1 MADGKLDLSVAPSED
16 TSKLKADVAAKFHEN
31 LNVPPQAK
39 AEQARTEQAKAEP
52 ARVETAKPEATA
64 VAHIGMV
71 GLLGQSNQKSE
82 QSLGALTDNIAQA
95 NVKNKGS
102 DIFESL
108 AENSKVARYGMAGI
122 EGLAYAVPG
131 ALKAVAKDAANPLD
145 LLGKVAVAGS
155 IGVIMKTVLPRAG
168 AAKAIVGTVMAGY
181 MIKDALHP
189 IMNAMD
195 HLETSSHDM
204 ASVHKAAQIMGDGVG
219 QFAWDSWVGAKVG
232 LRAEKWTGNMLEAK
246 LGTARYS
253 NFEKAKVDFF
263 SSDDYVVGRTLNRIT
278 KPISNMLTSVSERMT
293 AKPEEPKV
301 SLDEA
306 VRKMAEVKEQNAYT
320 ALNANMHFKGMATTD
335 AQPVGFSQ
343 SLDLLVGGHD
353 PRKLSS
359 VQVADILK
367 VGEPTVSATGAVAPK
382 VIDLSLKPGSAS
394 GAGDNLAN
402 SGAKSII
409 GPDKPG
415 HSLDELVPPTKPTD
429 AAKIEGPLDVP
440 PAAAVGKPYLT
451 KAEQELNVGTIS
463 KLAEMNTKEM
473 KEWPDSKVLIA
484 DVVEAALG
492 PIHAAITPHGSK
504 MDAGFTQARN
514 QAVGLGSQVRTEQD
528 YRYIDPLL
536 GRFSSA
542 ANQHI
547 SKGLSETANYKRE
560 LDLLAQEIHST
571 LVRNMKK
578 AGVDPDQVLR
588 SKNPPIFSIMHDGGA
603 GPHTMRQIDGV
614 WNVDHVLY
622 PRNMVGVRS
631 VTTSGIHGHEIGHD
645 QYGGILKFEESIR
658 ENVIKTAVEKGLG
671 TRAQDKVAVPG
682 HGDMT
687 KAELIEHIFKAQ
699 ADENTADIWGAAW
712 TGHNGGGALGILL
725 QSLRKGGQLETRN
738 VFGKEFVAPDNPLG
752 FEVHAFDALRPKI
765 VAATMRARANGDK
778 NVLEYAHALERYSDE
793 ASRPGDYVF
802 ANMDK
807 PGETITITRKDLED
821 VIPHLIDAQM
831 NTPLP
836 ALHGKTFGD
845 ILPDLP
851 AHMAKMD
858 NLAGLMVDAVNK
870 GKKPNEIPF
879 DTQSYSINQVFGAG
893 MPAAMRLVA
902 QGMDAT
908 EANKAVNKMSDF
920 LRALYHDNDP
930 HVDPLKPTTLQA
942 IRLTSPKDIAAS
954 SRRVAAAATESTG
967 IAIGKTPAFFTGLGD
982 RSSSLGGAL
991 GSVEFGSYL
1000 RNREEQKQRE
1010 ASDSTNTGKTGTS
1023 QFPRISFEPTPPAK
1037 TPLKDRT
1044 LSNIAYMQGA
1054 SKQILE
1060 TKPEK

>member
-1 MADGKLDLSVAPSED
+1 MADGKLDQSVAPNED
-16 TSKLKADVAAKFHEN
+16 TSNLKADVAAKFHEALN
-31 LNVPPQAK
+31 LPPAK
-39 AEQARTEQAKAEP
+39 TEP
-52 ARVETAKPEATA
+52 AKTEKAAQND
-64 VAHIGMV
+64 MS
-71 GLLGQSNQKSE
+71 GLMGL
-82 QSLGALTDNIAQA
+82 AAQA
-95 NVKNKGS
+95 NNQSERTLGS
-102 DIFESL
+102 LTSNLAQADARTKPESDDIFDSL
-108 AENSKVARYGMAGI
+108 AKNSKVARYSMAGV

-131 ALKAVAKDAANPLD
+131 ALKAVAKDVSNPLE
-145 LLGKVAVAGS
+145 LAAKVGVAAS
-155 IGVIMKTVLPRAG
+155 IGVVMKTVLPKAG
-168 AAKAIVGTVMAGY
+168 VAKAVIGTVMAGY
-181 MIKDALHP
+181 MVKDALHP

-195 HLETSSHDM
+195 HLETSSNDM

-232 LRAEKWTGNMLEAK
+232 LKAEKWTGNFLEAK
-246 LGTARYS
+246 LGTTRYS

-263 SSDDYVVGRTLNRIT
+263 SSDEHIVGRTLNSIT
-278 KPISNMLTSVSERMT
+278 RPISNVLTSVSERMT
-293 AKPEEPKV
+293 RKPEEPKV
-301 SLDEA
+301 MFDEA

-320 ALNANMHFKGMATTD
+320 TLSANMHFKGMATAD
-335 AQPVGFSQ
+335 AQPLGFSQ

-359 VQVADILK
+359 NEAIALLRTA
-367 VGEPTVSATGAVAPK
+367 EPSVTAKP
-382 VIDLSLKPGSAS
+382 IDLTIRP
-394 GAGDNLAN
+394 N
-402 SGAKSII
+402 SSEVVPNNVVKSII
-409 GPDKPG
+409 APNDKPG
-415 HSLDELVPPTKPTD
+415 HTPDELVPPTKPTD
-429 AAKIEGPLDVP
+429 TDNLSTTGSTDKLEVT
-440 PAAAVGKPYLT
+440 PAAAVGKPYTT

-473 KEWPDSKVLIA
+473 KEWPDNKVLIA
-484 DVVEAALG
+484 DAVEASLG
-492 PIHAAITPHGSK
+492 PIHAAITPSGTK
-504 MDAGFTQARN
+504 MDPGFTQARN
-514 QAVGLGSQVRTEQD
+514 QAVSLGSQVRNEQD

-658 ENVIKTAVEKGLG
+658 ENVIKSAVEKGLG
-671 TRAQDKVAVPG
+671 TRAQDKVTVPG
-682 HGDMT
+682 HGEMT
-687 KAELIEHIFKAQ
+687 KADLIEHIFKAQ

-778 NVLEYAHALERYSDE
+778 NVLDHAKALDRYSDE

-851 AHMAKMD
+851 THMAKMD

-879 DTQSYSINQVFGAG
+879 DTQHYSINQVFGAG

-902 QGMDAT
+902 QGMDAS

-942 IRLTSPKDIAAS
+942 IRLSSPKDIAAS
-954 SRRVAAAATESTG
+954 TRRVAAAATENTG
-967 IAIGKTPAFFTGLGD
+967 IALGKTPAFFNGLGD
-982 RSSSLGGAL
+982 RTSSLGGAL
-991 GSVEFGSYL
+991 GSVEIGSYI
-1000 RNREEQKQRE
+1000 RNMEAQKQQE
-1010 ASDSTNTGKTGTS
+1010 ATNS
-1023 QFPRISFEPTPPAK
+1023 ANSNFPKMSFEPTAPAN

-1044 LSNIAYMQGA
+1044 LSNIAYMQA
-1054 SKQILE
+1054 ARKQILAGQ
-1060 TKPEK
+1060 PEK

>member
-1 MADGKLDLSVAPSED
+1 MADGKLDQSVASNED
-16 TSKLKADVAAKFHEN
+16 NSKLKADVAAKFHEGLN
-31 LNVPPQAK
+31 LAPQ
-39 AEQARTEQAKAEP
+39 T
-52 ARVETAKPEATA
+52 KPESTSTATSA
-64 VAHIGMV
+64 VAHTEIKGLV
-71 GLLGQSNQKSE
+71 GLAGLSGLNSEKNDRTLGSVSE
-82 QSLGALTDNIAQA
+82 NIAQA
-95 NVKNKGS
+95 KIKNGDGNVF
-102 DIFESL
+102 DSL
-108 AENSKVARYGMAGI
+108 ARDSKVARYGMAGV

-131 ALKAVAKDAANPLD
+131 ALKAVAHDISHPLD
-145 LLGKVAVAGS
+145 LAAKVAVAGS
-155 IGVIMKTVLPRAG
+155 IGVVMKTVLPKAG
-168 AAKAIVGTVMAGY
+168 VGKAIVGTVMAGY
-181 MIKDALHP
+181 MVKDALHP

-195 HLETSSHDM
+195 HLKSSNNDM
-204 ASVHKAAQIMGDGVG
+204 ASVHQAAQIMGDGVG

-232 LRAEKWTGNMLEAK
+232 LRAEKWTGNVLEAK

-263 SSDDYVVGRTLNRIT
+263 SSDEHIVGRTLNNIT
-278 KPISNMLTSVSERMT
+278 RPISSVLTSVSERMT
-293 AKPEEPKV
+293 RKPEEPKV
-301 SLDEA
+301 LLDEA

-320 ALNANMHFKGMATTD
+320 TLNANMHFKGMATTD
-335 AQPVGFSQ
+335 SQPLGFSQ
-343 SLDLLVGGHD
+343 SIDLIVGGHD

-359 VQVADILK
+359 NEALALLK
-367 VGEPTVSATGAVAPK
+367 TAEPTVTAKPL
-382 VIDLSLKPGSAS
+382 DLTIRP
-394 GAGDNLAN
+394 N
-402 SGAKSII
+402 SSEVVPNNVAKSII
-409 GPDKPG
+409 APNEKPG
-415 HSLDELVPPTKPTD
+415 HASDELVPPVKPTD
-429 AAKIEGPLDVP
+429 SSKPEGPLEVT
-440 PAAAVGKPYLT
+440 PAAAVGKPYVT

-473 KEWPDSKVLIA
+473 KEWPDNKVLIA
-484 DVVEAALG
+484 DAVEAALG
-492 PIHAAITPHGSK
+492 PIHAAITPSGSK
-504 MDAGFTQARN
+504 MDPGFTQARN
-514 QAVGLGSQVRTEQD
+514 QAVSLGSQVRTEQD

-671 TRAQDKVAVPG
+671 TRAQDKVTVPG
-682 HGDMT
+682 HGEMT
-687 KAELIEHIFKAQ
+687 KADLIEHIFKAQ

-738 VFGKEFVAPDNPLG
+738 VFGKEFIAPDNPLG

-778 NVLEYAHALERYSDE
+778 NVLDYAKALERYSDE

-836 ALHGKTFGD
+836 ALQGKSFGD

-879 DTQSYSINQVFGAG
+879 DTQHYSINQVFGAG

-954 SRRVAAAATESTG
+954 SRRVAAAATENTG
-967 IAIGKTPAFFTGLGD
+967 IAIGKTPAFFNGLGD
-982 RSSSLGGAL
+982 RTSSLGGAL
-991 GSVEFGSYL
+991 GSVEIGNYI
-1000 RNREEQKQRE
+1000 RNMEAQKQRE
-1010 ASDSTNTGKTGTS
+1010 ATASSNGN
-1023 QFPRISFEPTPPAK
+1023 FPKISFEPTAPVK

-1044 LSNIAYMQGA
+1044 LSNIAYMQEAG
-1054 SKQILE
+1054 KQILAGQ
-1060 TKPEK
+1060 PEK

>member
-1 MADGKLDLSVAPSED
+1 MADGKLDQSVAPNED
-16 TSKLKADVAAKFHEN
+16 TSKLKADVAAKFHEGLN
-31 LNVPPQAK
+31 LPQAK
-39 AEQARTEQAKAEP
+39 PEP
-52 ARVETAKPEATA
+52 AV
-64 VAHIGMV
+64 VAHTELTGLK
-71 GLLGQSNQKSE
+71 GLLGPAGSIGEKPDIT
-82 QSLGALTDNIAQA
+82 LRALSDNIAQA
-95 NVKNKGS
+95 KAKTTDSGTVFDN
-102 DIFESL
+102 L
-108 AENSKVARYGMAGI
+108 ARDSKVARYGMAGV

-131 ALKAVAKDAANPLD
+131 VLKAVAKDVSNPLEAAAKI
-145 LLGKVAVAGS
+145 GVAGS
-155 IGVIMKTVLPRAG
+155 IGVVMKTVLPKAG
-168 AAKAIVGTVMAGY
+168 VAKAIIGTVMAGY
-181 MIKDALHP
+181 MVKDALHP

-195 HLETSSHDM
+195 HLETSSNDM

-219 QFAWDSWVGAKVG
+219 QFAWDSWVGSKVG

-246 LGTARYS
+246 LGTTRYS

-263 SSDDYVVGRTLNRIT
+263 SSDEYIVGRTLNTIT
-278 KPISNMLTSVSERMT
+278 RPLSNVLTSVSERMT
-293 AKPEEPKV
+293 RKPEEPKV

-320 ALNANMHFKGMATTD
+320 TLSANMHFKGMATAD
-335 AQPVGFSQ
+335 SQPLGFSQ

-359 VQVADILK
+359 YEALALLRSS
-367 VGEPTVSATGAVAPK
+367 EPTATAKP
-382 VIDLSLKPGSAS
+382 IDLTVRVNSSSDVLPGSP
-394 GAGDNLAN
+394 
-402 SGAKSII
+402 AKSII
-409 GPDKPG
+409 GPNERPS
-415 HSLDELVPPTKPTD
+415 HTPDELVPPTKPTD
-429 AAKIEGPLDVP
+429 ASKPNDGTKSEGQLEVT

-484 DVVEAALG
+484 DAVEAALG
-492 PIHAAITPHGSK
+492 PIHAAITPSGSK
-504 MDAGFTQARN
+504 MDPGFIQARN
-514 QAVGLGSQVRTEQD
+514 QAVSLGGQVRSEQD

-658 ENVIKTAVEKGLG
+658 ENVIKLAVEKGLG
-671 TRAQDKVAVPG
+671 SRAKDKVAVPG

-687 KAELIEHIFKAQ
+687 KADLIEHIFKAQ

-778 NVLEYAHALERYSDE
+778 NVLDHAKALERYSDE

-851 AHMAKMD
+851 THMAKMD

-879 DTQSYSINQVFGAG
+879 DTQHYSINQVFGAG
-893 MPAAMRLVA
+893 MPAALRLVA
-902 QGMDAT
+902 QGMNAT

-954 SRRVAAAATESTG
+954 TRRVAAAATENTG
-967 IAIGKTPAFFTGLGD
+967 IAIGNTPAFFNGLGD
-982 RSSSLGGAL
+982 RTSSLGGAL
-991 GSVEFGSYL
+991 GSVEVGRYI
-1000 RNREEQKQRE
+1000 RKIEAQRQRE
-1010 ASDSTNTGKTGTS
+1010 ATDSASSK
-1023 QFPRISFEPTPPAK
+1023 FPRMSFEPTAPAK
-1037 TPLKDRT
+1037 TPLQDRT

-1060 TKPEK
+1060 GQAEK

>member
-1 MADGKLDLSVAPSED
+1 MADGKLDQSVAPNED
-16 TSKLKADVAAKFHEN
+16 TSKLKADVAAKFHEALN
-31 LNVPPQAK
+31 LPQAK
-39 AEQARTEQAKAEP
+39 PEP
-52 ARVETAKPEATA
+52 VA
-64 VAHIGMV
+64 VAHTELTGLTGLSGLKGLV
-71 GLLGQSNQKSE
+71 GQA
-82 QSLGALTDNIAQA
+82 ALTGEKPDTTLRSLSDNIAQA
-95 NVKNKGS
+95 KAKTTDSGNVFDN
-102 DIFESL
+102 L
-108 AENSKVARYGMAGI
+108 ARDSKVARYGMAGV

-131 ALKAVAKDAANPLD
+131 VLKAVAKDVSNPLEAAA
-145 LLGKVAVAGS
+145 KVGVAGS
-155 IGVIMKTVLPRAG
+155 IGVVMKTVLPKAG
-168 AAKAIVGTVMAGY
+168 VAKAIIGTVMAGY
-181 MIKDALHP
+181 MVKDALHP

-195 HLETSSHDM
+195 HLETSSNDM

-246 LGTARYS
+246 LGTTRYS

-263 SSDDYVVGRTLNRIT
+263 SSDEYIVGRTLNTIT
-278 KPISNMLTSVSERMT
+278 RPLSNVLTSVSERMT
-293 AKPEEPKV
+293 RKPEEPKV

-320 ALNANMHFKGMATTD
+320 TLSANMHFKGLATAD
-335 AQPVGFSQ
+335 AQPLGFSQ

-359 VQVADILK
+359 NEALALLRTS
-367 VGEPTVSATGAVAPK
+367 EPTATAKP
-382 VIDLSLKPGSAS
+382 IDLTVRVNSSSDVLPGSA
-394 GAGDNLAN
+394 
-402 SGAKSII
+402 AKSII
-409 GPDKPG
+409 GPNERP
-415 HSLDELVPPTKPTD
+415 SRTPDELVPPAKPTDSGKPTD
-429 AAKIEGPLDVP
+429 ATKPEGQLEVT

-484 DVVEAALG
+484 DAVEAALG
-492 PIHAAITPHGSK
+492 PIHAAITPSGSK
-504 MDAGFTQARN
+504 MDPGFIQARN
-514 QAVGLGSQVRTEQD
+514 QAVSLGSQVRSEQD

-671 TRAQDKVAVPG
+671 SRAQDKVAVPG

-687 KAELIEHIFKAQ
+687 KADLIEHIFKAQ

-778 NVLEYAHALERYSDE
+778 NVLEHAKALDRYSDE

-879 DTQSYSINQVFGAG
+879 DTQHYSINQVFGAG
-893 MPAAMRLVA
+893 MPAALRLVA

-942 IRLTSPKDIAAS
+942 IRLSSPKDIAAS
-954 SRRVAAAATESTG
+954 TKRVAAAATENTG
-967 IAIGKTPAFFTGLGD
+967 IAIGKTPAFFNGLGD
-982 RSSSLGGAL
+982 RTSSIGGAL
-991 GSVEFGSYL
+991 GSVEIGSYI
-1000 RNREEQKQRE
+1000 RNMEAQKQRE
-1010 ASDSTNTGKTGTS
+1010 ASDSAS
-1023 QFPRISFEPTPPAK
+1023 SRFPRMSFEPTAPAK
-1037 TPLKDRT
+1037 TPLQDRT

-1060 TKPEK
+1060 GPAEK

>member
-1 MADGKLDLSVAPSED
+1 MADGKLDQSVAPSED
-16 TSKLKADVAAKFHEN
+16 TSKLKADVAAKFHEGLN
-31 LNVPPQAK
+31 LLPQAK
-39 AEQARTEQAKAEP
+39 SEVAKAEP
-52 ARVETAKPEATA
+52 AKSETAKVT
-64 VAHIGMV
+64 GLDSLV
-71 GLLGQSNQKSE
+71 GLAGQADMKAE
-82 QSLGALTDNIAQA
+82 RSLGSIASSIAQA
-95 NVKNKGS
+95 DARTKPESS
-102 DIFESL
+102 DVFDSL
-108 AENSKVARYGMAGI
+108 AKNSKVARYGMAGI

-131 ALKAVAKDAANPLD
+131 ALKAVAKDVSNPLD
-145 LLGKVAVAGS
+145 LAAKVAVAGS
-155 IGVIMKTVLPRAG
+155 IGVVMKTVLPKAG
-168 AAKAIVGTVMAGY
+168 VAKAIVGTVMAGY
-181 MIKDALHP
+181 MVKDALHP

-246 LGTARYS
+246 LGTTRYS

-263 SSDDYVVGRTLNRIT
+263 SSDEYVVGRTLNKIT
-278 KPISNMLTSVSERMT
+278 KPLSNALTSLSERMT
-293 AKPEEPKV
+293 AKPEEPKI

-320 ALNANMHFKGMATTD
+320 SLSANMHFKGMATAD
-335 AQPVGFSQ
+335 AKPLGFSQ

-353 PRKLSS
+353 PRKLTSNE
-359 VQVADILK
+359 AAAILK
-367 VGEPTVSATGAVAPK
+367 VTEPVAVAK
-382 VIDLSLKPGSAS
+382 TIDLTLRPVSSAEMPV
-394 GAGDNLAN
+394 N
-402 SGAKSII
+402 GAKSII
-409 GPDKPG
+409 GPNERPS
-415 HSLDELVPPTKPTD
+415 HTPDELVPPTKPDGKGD
-429 AAKIEGPLDVP
+429 AKSDAPLEVT
-440 PAAAVGKPYLT
+440 PAAAVGKPYT
-451 KAEQELNVGTIS
+451 TRAEQELNVGTIS

-484 DVVEAALG
+484 DAVEASLG
-492 PIHAAITPHGSK
+492 PIHAAITPSGSK
-504 MDAGFTQARN
+504 MDPGFTQARN
-514 QAVGLGSQVRTEQD
+514 QAVSLGSQVRTEQD

-658 ENVIKTAVEKGLG
+658 ENVIKLAVEKGLG
-671 TRAQDKVAVPG
+671 TRAQEKVAVPG
-682 HGDMT
+682 HGEMT
-687 KAELIEHIFKAQ
+687 KADLIEHIFKAQ

-778 NVLEYAHALERYSDE
+778 NVLDHAKALERYSDE

-836 ALHGKTFGD
+836 ALLGKSFGD

-879 DTQSYSINQVFGAG
+879 DTQHYSINQVFGAG
-893 MPAAMRLVA
+893 MPAAMRLVS

-942 IRLTSPKDIAAS
+942 IRLTTPKDIAAS

-967 IAIGKTPAFFTGLGD
+967 IAIGKTPAFLNGLGD
-982 RSSSLGGAL
+982 RSSAIGGAM
-991 GSVEFGSYL
+991 GSVEIGSYI
-1000 RNREEQKQRE
+1000 RNLEAQKQRE
-1010 ASDSTNTGKTGTS
+1010 ASDADNSKY
-1023 QFPRISFEPTPPAK
+1023 PRISFEPTPPVK

-1060 TKPEK
+1060 GQPEK

>member
-1 MADGKLDLSVAPSED
+1 MADGKLDQSVAPNED
-16 TSKLKADVAAKFHEN
+16 TSKLKADVAAKFHEG
-31 LNVPPQAK
+31 LNHPPQAK
-39 AEQARTEQAKAEP
+39 AEPT
-52 ARVETAKPEATA
+52 V
-64 VAHIGMV
+64 VAHTELTGLTGLTGLKGLV
-71 GLLGQSNQKSE
+71 GQAGSTGEKPDITLR
-82 QSLGALTDNIAQA
+82 SLSDNIAQA
-95 NVKNKGS
+95 KAKTTDSGT
-102 DIFESL
+102 IFDSL
-108 AENSKVARYGMAGI
+108 ARDSKVARYGMAGV

-131 ALKAVAKDAANPLD
+131 AVKAFAHDISHPLD
-145 LLGKVAVAGS
+145 LAEKVAVAGS
-155 IGVIMKTVLPRAG
+155 IGVVMKTVLPKAG
-168 AAKAIVGTVMAGY
+168 VGKAIVGTVMAGY
-181 MIKDALHP
+181 MVKDALHP
-189 IMNAMD
+189 IMNAMN

-204 ASVHKAAQIMGDGVG
+204 ASVHQAAQIMGDGVG
-219 QFAWDSWVGAKVG
+219 QFAWDSWVGSKVG
-232 LRAEKWTGNMLEAK
+232 LKAEKWTGNVLEAK
-246 LGTARYS
+246 LGTTRYS

-263 SSDDYVVGRTLNRIT
+263 SSDEYIVGRTLNNIT
-278 KPISNMLTSVSERMT
+278 RPISSVLTSVSERMT
-293 AKPEEPKV
+293 RKPEEPKV

-320 ALNANMHFKGMATTD
+320 TLSANMHFKGMATAD
-335 AQPVGFSQ
+335 AQPLGFSQ

-359 VQVADILK
+359 NEALALLSTT
-367 VGEPTVSATGAVAPK
+367 EPTATAKP
-382 VIDLSLKPGSAS
+382 IDLTIRVNSASDALPGSP
-394 GAGDNLAN
+394 
-402 SGAKSII
+402 AKSII
-409 GPDKPG
+409 GPNEKPS
-415 HSLDELVPPTKPTD
+415 HTPDELVPPTKPTD
-429 AAKIEGPLDVP
+429 SGKPTDGTKPEGQLEVT

-484 DVVEAALG
+484 DAVEAALG
-492 PIHAAITPHGSK
+492 PIHAAITPSGSK
-504 MDAGFTQARN
+504 MDPGFIQARN
-514 QAVGLGSQVRTEQD
+514 QAVSLGSQVRSEQD

-671 TRAQDKVAVPG
+671 SRAQDKVAVPG

-687 KAELIEHIFKAQ
+687 KADLIEHIFKAQ

-778 NVLEYAHALERYSDE
+778 NVLEYAQALERYSDE

-807 PGETITITRKDLED
+807 PGETISITRKDLED

-836 ALHGKTFGD
+836 ALQGKSFGD

-879 DTQSYSINQVFGAG
+879 DTQHYSINQVFGAG

-902 QGMDAT
+902 QGMDAS

-954 SRRVAAAATESTG
+954 TRRVAAAATENTG
-967 IAIGKTPAFFTGLGD
+967 IAIGKTPAFFNGLGD
-982 RSSSLGGAL
+982 RTSSLGGAL
-991 GSVEFGSYL
+991 GSVEIGSYI
-1000 RNREEQKQRE
+1000 RNMEAQKQRE
-1010 ASDSTNTGKTGTS
+1010 ASDSASSK
-1023 QFPRISFEPTPPAK
+1023 FPRMSFEPTAPAK
-1037 TPLKDRT
+1037 TPLQDRT

-1060 TKPEK
+1060 GPAEK

>member
-1 MADGKLDLSVAPSED
+1 MADGKVAASKESHSEAPVKEEEQ
-16 TSKLKADVAAKFHEN
+16 KLKTDV
-31 LNVPPQAK
+31 
-39 AEQARTEQAKAEP
+39 
-52 ARVETAKPEATA
+52 TAK
-64 VAHIGMV
+64 
-71 GLLGQSNQKSE
+71 LQDD
-82 QSLGALTDNIAQA
+82 ALTTTSAPKATFTGLTGPRGLDAIAPKANAGADGAGDLNGLGGKIAQSKPA
-95 NVKNKGS
+95 AEES
-102 DIFESL
+102 IFEK
-108 AENSKVARYGMAGI
+108 AARDSKAARYGMVTV

-131 ALKAVAKDAANPLD
+131 TVKAIAHDISNPLD
-145 LLGKVAVAGS
+145 LAGKVGVAGS
-155 IGVIMKTVLPRAG
+155 IGVAMKVILPKAG
-168 AAKAIVGTVMAGY
+168 VAKAVIGTVMGY
-181 MIKDALHP
+181 YMVKDALHP
-189 IMNAMD
+189 VLNAYSD
-195 HLETSSHDM
+195 VSEAKDLST
-204 ASVHKAAQIMGDGVG
+204 VHKAAQKMGDGVG

-232 LRAEKWTGNMLEAK
+232 LKAEKWTGTMLEAK
-246 LGTARYS
+246 LGTTRYS

-263 SSDDYVVGRTLNRIT
+263 SSDDYVVGRTLNKIA
-278 KPISNMLTSVSERMT
+278 KPIDKLATNISERLT
-293 AKPEEPKV
+293 RKPEEPKV
-301 SLDEA
+301 SLEEA
-306 VRKMAEVKEQNAYT
+306 VRKFQEVKEQNAYT
-320 ALNANMHFKGMATTD
+320 VLNANMHFKGLETVD
-335 AQPVGFSQ
+335 AKPLGFSQ
-343 SLDLLVGGHD
+343 SLDLLVSGHD

-359 VQVADILK
+359 AEAHAILK
-367 VGEPTVSATGAVAPK
+367 VKPETPAVVTAGVEGKKLDFSPE
-382 VIDLSLKPGSAS
+382 DMSLPQ
-394 GAGDNLAN
+394 
-402 SGAKSII
+402 AKRII
-409 GPDKPG
+409 GPNDKG
-415 HSLDELVPPTKPTD
+415 HTPDELVPPNKGD
-429 AAKIEGPLDVP
+429 KLEGVEIA

-451 KAEQELNVGTIS
+451 KAEQELNVGTVS

-473 KEWPDSKVLIA
+473 KEWPDQRVLIA
-484 DVVEAALG
+484 DAIEMSLG
-492 PIHAAITPHGSK
+492 PIHAATTPSYK
-504 MDAGFTQARN
+504 TMDPGFIQARN
-514 QAVGLGSQVRTEQD
+514 QAVNIGNQVQSEKD
-528 YRYIDPLL
+528 LRYIDPLL

-658 ENVIKTAVEKGLG
+658 ENVIKLAVEKGLG
-671 TRAQDKVAVPG
+671 ARAQDKVTVPG
-682 HGDMT
+682 QPEMT
-687 KAELIEHIFKAQ
+687 KAQLIEHIFKAQ

-738 VFGKEFVAPDNPLG
+738 VFGKEFVAADNPLG

-765 VAATMRARANGDK
+765 VAATMRARANGDQR
-778 NVLEYAHALERYSDE
+778 VLDYAKALERYSDD

-836 ALHGKTFGD
+836 ALQGKSFGD
-845 ILPDLP
+845 MLPDLP

-858 NLAGLMVDAVNK
+858 NLADLMVDAVIK
-870 GKKPNEIPF
+870 GKKPSEIPF

-893 MPAAMRLVA
+893 MPAALRLVA
-902 QGMDAT
+902 KGVDAT
-908 EANKAVNKMSDF
+908 EANKSVNKMSDY

-942 IRLTSPKDIAAS
+942 IRLTSTKDFAAS
-954 SRRVAAAATESTG
+954 SKRVAVALTEATGRS
-967 IAIGKTPAFFTGLGD
+967 IGKQADARDNIARNAAGI
-982 RSSSLGGAL
+982 GGAL
-991 GSVEFGSYL
+991 GVNTFDQYL
-1000 RNREEQKQRE
+1000 KEKRETDKQ
-1010 ASDSTNTGKTGTS
+1010 AMVH
-1023 QFPRISFEPTPPAK
+1023 QQISGLNLGADRVADAK
-1037 TPLKDRT
+1037 KKPLQDRT
-1044 LSNIAYMQGA
+1044 LSNITYMQSAGKKLLD
-1054 SKQILE
+1054 SGKLE
-1060 TKPEK
+1060 TP

>member
-1 MADGKLDLSVAPSED
+1 MADGKLDQSVAPNED
-16 TSKLKADVAAKFHEN
+16 TSKLKADVAAKFHEALN
-31 LNVPPQAK
+31 LPQAK
-39 AEQARTEQAKAEP
+39 PEP
-52 ARVETAKPEATA
+52 VA
-64 VAHIGMV
+64 VAHTELTGLTGLSGLKGLV
-71 GLLGQSNQKSE
+71 GQA
-82 QSLGALTDNIAQA
+82 ALTGEKPDTTLRSLSDNIAQA
-95 NVKNKGS
+95 KAKTTDSGNVFDN
-102 DIFESL
+102 L
-108 AENSKVARYGMAGI
+108 ARDSKVARYGMAGV

-131 ALKAVAKDAANPLD
+131 VLKAVAKDVSNPLEAAA
-145 LLGKVAVAGS
+145 KVGVAGS
-155 IGVIMKTVLPRAG
+155 IGVVMKTVLPKAG
-168 AAKAIVGTVMAGY
+168 VAKAIIGTVMAGY
-181 MIKDALHP
+181 MVKDALHP

-195 HLETSSHDM
+195 HLETSSNDM

-246 LGTARYS
+246 LGTTRYS

-263 SSDDYVVGRTLNRIT
+263 SSDEYIVGRTLNTIT
-278 KPISNMLTSVSERMT
+278 RPLSNVLTSVSERMT
-293 AKPEEPKV
+293 RKPEEPKV

-320 ALNANMHFKGMATTD
+320 TLSANMHFKGLATAD
-335 AQPVGFSQ
+335 AQPLGFSQ

-359 VQVADILK
+359 NEALALLRTS
-367 VGEPTVSATGAVAPK
+367 EPTATAKP
-382 VIDLSLKPGSAS
+382 IDLTVRVNSSSDVLPGSA
-394 GAGDNLAN
+394 
-402 SGAKSII
+402 AKSII
-409 GPDKPG
+409 GPNERPS
-415 HSLDELVPPTKPTD
+415 HTPDELVPPAKPTDSGKPTD
-429 AAKIEGPLDVP
+429 ATKPEGQLEVT

-484 DVVEAALG
+484 DAVEAALG
-492 PIHAAITPHGSK
+492 PIHAAITPSGSK
-504 MDAGFTQARN
+504 MDPGFIQARN
-514 QAVGLGSQVRTEQD
+514 QAVSLGSQVRSEQD

-671 TRAQDKVAVPG
+671 SRAQDKVAVPG

-687 KAELIEHIFKAQ
+687 KADLIEHIFKAQ

-778 NVLEYAHALERYSDE
+778 NVLEHAKALDRYSDE

-879 DTQSYSINQVFGAG
+879 DTQHYSINQVFGAG
-893 MPAAMRLVA
+893 MPAALRLVA

-942 IRLTSPKDIAAS
+942 IRLSSPKDIAAS
-954 SRRVAAAATESTG
+954 TKRVAAAATENTG
-967 IAIGKTPAFFTGLGD
+967 IAIGKTPAFFNGLGD
-982 RSSSLGGAL
+982 RTSSIGGAL
-991 GSVEFGSYL
+991 GSVEIGSYI
-1000 RNREEQKQRE
+1000 RNMEAQKQRE
-1010 ASDSTNTGKTGTS
+1010 ASDSAS
-1023 QFPRISFEPTPPAK
+1023 SRFPRMSFEPTAPAK
-1037 TPLKDRT
+1037 TPLQDRT

-1060 TKPEK
+1060 GPAEK